1 MDAYTFSLALGGI
14 GLLVMGVSG
23 LGHRLHPGGHAAHGH
38 GHGSHGHHGAIKAGG
53 KAHAGQPGA
62 QPAHGIHVGIAR
74 VSRAFLTIL
83 SPRVAF
89 SLLLGF
95 GATGFLLKNVFGG
108 AIVIALAAVGGV
120 VFESILVRPLFNF
133 LSKFASDPAL
143 TLEATLGDEVQVV
156 TGFDPQGQGLV
167 SVELNGQIVQLLGT
181 LTPED
186 RSGPKVRAGD
196 TLFVKDVDSARH
208 RVVVSRTQD

>member
-23 LGHRLHPGGHAAHGH
+23 LGHRLHPGGHGAHGH
-38 GHGSHGHHGAIKAGG
+38 SHGHHGMVKAGG
-53 KAHAGQPGA
+53 KGAHAAQHGA
-62 QPAHGIHVGIAR
+62 QHAHGVNVGIAR
-74 VSRAFLTIL
+74 VSRAFLTVL

-89 SLLLGF
+89 SLILGF
-95 GATGFLLKNVFGG
+95 GATGFLLKSVFGG
-108 AIVIALAAVGGV
+108 AILIAFAAVGGV

-143 TLEATLGDEVQVV
+143 TLDATLGDEVQVV
-156 TGFDPQGQGLV
+156 TGFDAQGQGLV

-186 RSGPKVRAGD
+186 RTGPKVHAGE
-196 TLFVKDVDSARH
+196 TLFVRDVDSARH
-208 RVVVSRTQD
+208 RVVVGRTPD

>member
-23 LGHRLHPGGHAAHGH
+23 LGHRLHPGAHAAHGH
-38 GHGSHGHHGAIKAGG
+38 GHHGMVKAGG
-53 KAHAGQPGA
+53 KGHAAQHGGQHT
-62 QPAHGIHVGIAR
+62 HGINVGIAR

-89 SLLLGF
+89 SLILGF
-95 GATGFLLKNVFGG
+95 GATGFLLKGVFGG
-108 AIVIALAAVGGV
+108 PILIALAAVGGV
-120 VFESILVRPLFNF
+120 VFESLLVRPLFNL

-143 TLEATLGDEVQVV
+143 PLEATLGDEVQVV
-156 TGFDPQGQGLV
+156 TGFDVQGQGLV

-186 RSGPKVRAGD
+186 RAGPRVHAGD

-208 RVVVSRTQD
+208 RLVVSRTQD

>member
-1 MDAYTFSLALGGI
+1 MDAYTFALALGGI

-23 LGHRLHPGGHAAHGH
+23 LGHRMHPGGHAAHGH
-38 GHGSHGHHGAIKAGG
+38 GHGQHGHHGVVKAGG
-53 KAHAGQPGA
+53 KAHAAQHGA
-62 QPAHGIHVGIAR
+62 QHAHGINVGIAR

-89 SLLLGF
+89 SLILGF
-95 GATGFLLKNVFGG
+95 GATGFLLKGIFGG
-108 AIVIALAAVGGV
+108 AILVAFAAVGGV
-120 VFESILVRPLFNF
+120 AFEGILVRPLFNF
-133 LSKFASDPAL
+133 LSRFASDPAL
-143 TLEATLGDEVQVV
+143 TLDATLGDEVQVV

-186 RSGPKVRAGD
+186 RAGPRVHAGD
-196 TLFVKDVDSARH
+196 TLFVRDVDSARH
-208 RVVVSRTQD
+208 RVVVGRTPD

>member
-1 MDAYTFSLALGGI
+1 MDPYTFALALGGI

-23 LGHRLHPGGHAAHGH
+23 LGHRLHPGGHVGHGH
-38 GHGSHGHHGAIKAGG
+38 GHGPHHGVMKSGG
-53 KAHAGQPGA
+53 KAHGVQQGQ
-62 QPAHGIHVGIAR
+62 AHGIHVGIAR

-89 SLLLGF
+89 SLVLGF
-95 GATGFLLKNVFGG
+95 GATGFLLKSVFGG
-108 AIVIALAAVGGV
+108 GVLIAFAAVGGV
-120 VFESILVRPLFNF
+120 VFESTLVRPLFNL
-133 LSKFASDPAL
+133 LSKFASEPAL

-156 TGFDPQGQGLV
+156 TGFDAQGQGLV

-181 LTPED
+181 LTPEE

-196 TLFVKDVDSARH
+196 TLFVRDVDSARH
-208 RVVVSRTQD
+208 RVVVGRTPDV

>member
-23 LGHRLHPGGHAAHGH
+23 LGHRVHPGGRVGHGAGHGH
-38 GHGSHGHHGAIKAGG
+38 GHHHGALKAGG
-53 KAHAGQPGA
+53 KGHSAHPGTQPT
-62 QPAHGIHVGIAR
+62 HGMQVGIAR

-95 GATGFLLKNVFGG
+95 GATGFLLKSVFGG
-108 AIVIALAAVGGV
+108 PILIAFAAVGGV
-120 VFESILVRPLFNF
+120 VFESILVRPLFNL
-133 LSKFASDPAL
+133 LSKFASDPAM
-143 TLEATLGDEVQVV
+143 TLESTLGDEVRVV
-156 TGFDPQGQGLV
+156 SGFDAQGQGLV
-167 SVELNGQIVQLLGT
+167 AVELDGQIVQLLGT
-181 LTPED
+181 LSLED
-186 RSGPKVRAGD
+186 RRGPKVRTGD

-208 RVVVSRTQD
+208 RVVVGRSQD

>member
-1 MDAYTFSLALGGI
+1 MDAYTFTLALGGV

-23 LGHRLHPGGHAAHGH
+23 LGHRLHPGGHVGP
-38 GHGSHGHHGAIKAGG
+38 GRGSHGHQGVMKGGG
-53 KAHAGQPGA
+53 KAHGA
-62 QPAHGIHVGIAR
+62 PHGVHAGIAR

-95 GATGFLLKNVFGG
+95 GASGYLLKGLFGG
-108 AIVIALAAVGGV
+108 ALLVAFAAVGGV
-120 VFESILVRPLFNF
+120 VFESLLVRPLFNF
-133 LSKFASDPAL
+133 ASTFASDPAL

-156 TGFDPQGQGLV
+156 SGFDAQGQGLV
-167 SVELNGQIVQLLGT
+167 AVELNGQIVQLLGT

-186 RSGPKVRAGD
+186 RSGPRVRAGD

-208 RVVVSRTQD
+208 RVVVSRLQD

>member
-1 MDAYTFSLALGGI
+1 MDPYTFALALGGL
-14 GLLVMGVSG
+14 GLLVMGASG
-23 LGHRLHPGGHAAHGH
+23 LGHRLHPGGHVGHGH
-38 GHGSHGHHGAIKAGG
+38 GHAQHHGQSGG
-53 KAHAGQPGA
+53 KGHAAQHGA
-62 QPAHGIHVGIAR
+62 QPAHAHGINVGIAR
-74 VSRAFLTIL
+74 VSRAFLTLI

-89 SLLLGF
+89 SLILGF
-95 GATGFLLKNVFGG
+95 GATGFLLKGVFGG
-108 AIVIALAAVGGV
+108 ALLIAFAAVGGV
-120 VFESILVRPLFNF
+120 VFESILVRPLFNL

-143 TLEATLGDEVQVV
+143 SLEATLGDEVQVV
-156 TGFDPQGQGLV
+156 TGFDAQGQGLV

-186 RSGPKVRAGD
+186 RSGPKVRMGD

>member
-1 MDAYTFSLALGGI
+1 MDPYTFALALGGL
-14 GLLVMGVSG
+14 GLLVMGASG
-23 LGHRLHPGGHAAHGH
+23 LGHRLHPGGQVGHGH
-38 GHGSHGHHGAIKAGG
+38 GHHHGVMKAGG
-53 KAHAGQPGA
+53 KGHAVQHGA
-62 QPAHGIHVGIAR
+62 QHAHPHGLNVSIAR
-74 VSRAFLTIL
+74 VSRVFLTIL

-89 SLLLGF
+89 SLILGF

-108 AIVIALAAVGGV
+108 ALLIAFAAVGGAA
-120 VFESILVRPLFNF
+120 FEAILVRPLFNF

-143 TLEATLGDEVQVV
+143 TLDATLGDEVQVV
-156 TGFDPQGQGLV
+156 TGFDAQGQGLV

-186 RSGPKVRAGD
+186 RSGPKVHAGD

-208 RVVVSRTQD
+208 RVVVGRTQD